1 MCKKAL
7 SLFHYEGGD
16 NNIQERRTK
25 RKAKML
31 EYYKQRFRKNLSQ
44 LLEEEV
50 SAVTTCEM
58 LEWGSISTTLLLNTS
73 WKSRR
78 LEKQNGIRRQNHVF
92 SNYHGEVSEKIF
104 AEETQN
110 RIS

>member
-1 MCKKAL
+1 MNKKAL

-78 LEKQNGIRRQNHVF
+78 LEQKNQLRLKAFLEKKRQQSCNNTTESVK
-92 SNYHGEVSEKIF
+92 V
-104 AEETQN
+104 
-110 RIS
+110 

>member
-1 MCKKAL
+1 MNKKAL

-16 NNIQERRTK
+16 NNIQEMRTK

-50 SAVTTCEM
+50 SVSAVTTCEM
-58 LEWGSISTTLLLNTS
+58 LEWGSTTLLLNTS

-78 LEKQNGIRRQNHVF
+78 LEKQNGIRQQNHVF
-92 SNYHGEVSEKIF
+92 SN
-104 AEETQN
+104 
-110 RIS
+110 